1 MDVIEILK
9 EHKQE
14 IKVKYGV
21 ERIAVFGSCARREQ
35 KKGSDVD
42 LVVEFE
48 KPSFDN
54 FMELAFY
61 LEELLGRNVD
71 ILTPDGI
78 KGIRI
83 KEIADDIMRSTIYV

>member
-1 MDVIEILK
+1 MDIVETLK

-14 IKVKYGV
+14 IKAKYGV
-21 ERIAVFGSCARREQ
+21 ERIAVFGSCARGEQ
-35 KKGSDVD
+35 KEDSDVD

-83 KEIADDIMRSTIYV
+83 KEIADDILRSTVYV

>member
-1 MDVIEILK
+1 MDIVEILK

-14 IKVKYGV
+14 IKDKYGV
-21 ERIAVFGSCARREQ
+21 KRIAVFGSYARGKQ
-35 KKGSDVD
+35 KESSDVD
-42 LVVEFE
+42 LVIEFE

-83 KEIADDIMRSTIYV
+83 REIADDILRSAVYV